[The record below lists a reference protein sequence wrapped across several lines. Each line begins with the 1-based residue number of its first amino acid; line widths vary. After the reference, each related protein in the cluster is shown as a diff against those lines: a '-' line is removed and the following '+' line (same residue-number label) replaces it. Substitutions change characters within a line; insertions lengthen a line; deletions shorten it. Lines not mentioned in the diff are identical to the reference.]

1 MSLGTPENSA
11 IQKVAIIIIII
22 NWREASS
29 LLAAGECLSWGSS
42 NSLPGGAAMTVCLGR
57 NVTLAWFVS
66 KAGAE
71 HIVDIEWYFAANG
84 QSTHRQDTIPYLRG
98 Y

>member
-1 MSLGTPENSA
+1 MISSR
-11 IQKVAIIIIII
+11 K
-22 NWREASS
+22 ASS

-42 NSLPGGAAMTVCLGR
+42 NSLPDGSAMTVCVGR
-57 NVTLAWFVS
+57 NVTLAWFFS

-71 HIVDIEWYFAANG
+71 HVVDIEWYFAANG
-84 QSTHRQDTIPYLRG
+84 QSAQRQDTILYLRG